1 MNSNFFEKIPEVEY
15 SKEETDLWCRIY
27 KKLRVL
33 HKQCMSERFEFQME
47 KLNKE
52 FKVENRI
59 PQLEELSQYLQS
71 QTGFRLK
78 PVHGI
83 VSQREFLNS
92 FAFKTFLSTQYLRN
106 TKTPDYTPEPDIVH
120 EIVGHIPMFADKD
133 VAVFFL

>member
-1 MNSNFFEKIPEVEY
+1 MNSKFFEKIPEVEY
-15 SKEETDLWCRIY
+15 SKEETDLWRRIY

-33 HKQCMSERFEFQME
+33 HKQCMSERFEYQME

-52 FKVENRI
+52 FKVESRI

-120 EIVGHIPMFADKD
+120 EIVGHIPMFADKN
-133 VAVFFL
+133 VAVIL